1 MCFSQSDEY
10 EQIESFRHV
19 CLNVDFIFKLK
30 SEVTC

>member
-10 EQIESFRHV
+10 EQIES
-19 CLNVDFIFKLK
+19 LNVNFIFKLK